1 MTPEL
6 AYFLKINVGIALFYA
21 FYRLFLYKDTFF
33 HWRRTALL
41 CFFGVSLLYP
51 MLNLQEWVKAHEPLV
66 AMADLY
72 ATTLLPEIV
81 FDEVTITADI
91 NWQDITLTSLK
102 VIYLCG
108 VILFSIRFIVQL
120 ISIIRLRIRCK
131 AIQIQGV
138 RIYALNKASGPFSF
152 FHWIFI
158 HTESHTEEEL
168 AEVLV
173 HELTHARQI
182 HSADVVF
189 GEWMCIACWFN
200 PFAWLMKREIRN
212 NLEYMADQHVLQT
225 GYDHKTYQYHLLG
238 LAHHKAAAT
247 LYNSFNVLPLKNRI
261 TMMNKKRTKEIG
273 RTKYLM
279 FLPLAALLMIIS
291 NIEAVARTTKDFAK
305 DVIQAVEEKTGQT
318 GETLQPVAAETSE
331 PTTPTTTPLQEKKV
345 EYKGVVVDDTGKGLA
360 NATLGAEILNDGTF
374 QKINIPNTKTDANGN
389 FSFTAIEGITT
400 ITIDNKD
407 ISASM
412 NIKNQDRLNL
422 KIVLLSAAARKKMEE
437 NLEVFDIVEKMPV
450 FPGGQTALMEYI
462 SQNLRYPAK
471 AHQERIQGRVIAGFV
486 VEKDGSISTPTIV
499 RSVSPEVD
507 AEAIRVLSTMP
518 KWTPGTQR
526 GKEVR
531 VRYTVP
537 ILFKLSEPEAEE
549 IKNSKLDEVVVVAYA
564 ADENTATDA
573 SDTILENAEE
583 MPKYPGG
590 TEGLMRYLAKN
601 IKYPVDAQKSKT
613 QGRVVVQIIV
623 DKEGR
628 VTSPRIAQS
637 VSPSLDAE
645 AIRVV
650 TGMPRWEPGK
660 NKGEAVAVQYTLPI
674 NFKLQ

>member
-21 FYRLFLYKDTFF
+21 FYRLFLHKDTFF

-41 CFFGVSLLYP
+41 GFLGISFLYP
-51 MLNLQEWVKAHEPLV
+51 MLNLQDWVKAHEPMV

-72 ATTLLPEIV
+72 ATTLLSEIEIN
-81 FDEVTITADI
+81 EVTITAGVNWKDI
-91 NWQDITLTSLK
+91 AFTSLK
-102 VIYLCG
+102 AIYLCG
-108 VILFSIRFIVQL
+108 VILLSVRFIVQL
-120 ISIIRLRIRCK
+120 TGIIRLRIRCK
-131 AIQIQGV
+131 AIQIQGIHV
-138 RIYALNKASGPFSF
+138 YALDKANGPFSF

-158 HTESHTEEEL
+158 HPESHTEEEL
-168 AEVLV
+168 SEILV
-173 HELTHARQI
+173 HELTHARQM
-182 HSADVVF
+182 HSIDVILAD
-189 GEWMCIACWFN
+189 WMCIACWFN

-225 GYDHKTYQYHLLG
+225 GYDYKTYQYHLLG

-261 TMMNKKRTKEIG
+261 TMMNKKRTKRIG

-291 NIEAVARTTKDFAK
+291 NIEVVARTTKDFAK
-305 DVIQAVEEKTGQT
+305 DVIQAVEEKTGQID
-318 GETLQPVAAETSE
+318 EMQPAVATETSE
-331 PTTPTTTPLQEKKV
+331 PITPAATPHQEKKV

-360 NATLGAEILNDGTF
+360 NATLGAAILNDGTS
-374 QKINIPNTKTDANGN
+374 QKISIPNTKTDSDGR
-389 FSFTAIEGITT
+389 FSFKAIEGITT
-400 ITIDNKD
+400 ITIDSKD

-412 NIKNQDRLNL
+412 SIRNQDRLNL
-422 KIVLLSAAARKKMEE
+422 RIVLFSKAAKKNIEE
-437 NLEVFDIVEKMPV
+437 NMETFDVVERMPV

-462 SQNLRYPAK
+462 GKNLRYPAK
-471 AHQERIQGRVIAGFV
+471 AQQEKIQGRVIASFI
-486 VEKDGSISTPTIV
+486 VERDGSISEPTIM
-499 RSVSPEVD
+499 RSVSPELD
-507 AEAIRVLSTMP
+507 AEAIRLLSTMP
-518 KWTPGTQR
+518 KWTPGTQG

-537 ILFKLSEPEAEE
+537 IHFRLDEPKAEE
-549 IKNSKLDEVVVVAYA
+549 IKNSKLDEVVVIGYA
-564 ADENTATDA
+564 PDDNTVTNVPENV
-573 SDTILENAEE
+573 LENAEE

-590 TEGLMRYLAKN
+590 TNGLMLYLAKS
-601 IKYPVDAQKSKT
+601 IKYPIDAQKSKT
-613 QGRVVVQIIV
+613 QGRVVVQITI

-628 VTSPRIAQS
+628 VTNPKIVQS

-650 TGMPRWEPGK
+650 TGMPRWESGK